1 MEAKTCEE
9 YVLGELAAALVENER
24 LKQRIAEAKEAEPT
38 AEVVRINEPVETC
51 YLRIADRYDFKG
63 DNGLGMTAAEIR
75 EACGTRE
82 GLERIAKKELGSDWS
97 KKPALHITK
106 DIYPYQLKTC
116 SAVFGINVYNDG
128 ESIIEARIMGDSEDM
143 DDCEHFP
150 IERLGEMREY
160 GLETLKAN
168 LLVYAEDLEADEC
181 SK

>member
-38 AEVVRINEPVETC
+38 AEVVRINDPIETC
-51 YLRIADRYDFKG
+51 CLHVASRYDFRG

-82 GLERIAKKELGSDWS
+82 GLERIAKKEFGSGWS
-97 KKPALHITK
+97 KKPALYIMK
-106 DIYPYQLKTC
+106 NIYPYQLKTC
-116 SAVFGINVYNDG
+116 SAVFGIDVYNDG
-128 ESIIEARIMGDSEDM
+128 GSISEARIMGDSEEM

-168 LLVYAEDLEADEC
+168 LLAYAKDLEAEEC